1 MKKLVK
7 AFLMVQLL
15 LNTWTL
21 QAQNTTVT
29 GKVTDS
35 DGLEVIGANVTLKG
49 AAGVGTITD
58 MDGMYQLQIANT
70 ANAILVVTYIG
81 MQTQEVAVSSRVR
94 VDITLQHDAVLLDEV
109 VAIGYATARRRDL
122 TGSVSSVQGEEIG
135 KIPVTNVSQA
145 LAGRIPGVQVIQS
158 EGSPDAEISIRVR
171 GGMSITQ
178 SNEPL
183 YIIDGFQ
190 SENGLQG
197 LDPGDIASVDVLKDA
212 SSTAIYGSAG
222 ANGVILIT
230 TRSGKEGRA
239 AVSYDMYY
247 GFKKL
252 TKRLDVLSTLEF
264 VQLEYERAQTAGDQ
278 ERTNFLKYYADP
290 YDEKKGSAADQMY
303 SAYATLADVY
313 GNRAGINWQDE
324 VFGRTP
330 TSQNHR
336 VSISGGNRSSNYNV
350 SVSHSDDEGIM
361 QGSGLART
369 NIRAKFTQEVN
380 KRLQFTF
387 HANYVHEKT
396 EGMGSLSETGYFSRM
411 QHILQYRPILSRD
424 GDDNELLTSQKD
436 PIRDDDSG
444 NQMQNPLVSIRAEER
459 KKVNKNMQLNG
470 EVRFKL
476 MENLIYRGSVG
487 LRNRTQNED
496 LFYHSDSRQAINSG
510 APYGSK
516 NIYTYDGWQYNNTLT
531 YMPRLPEGHTLD
543 ILLGQE
549 DYMLDSKSLRVTN
562 TNFPEDNFG
571 LEDISLGTT
580 PAVPTNTHYRYR
592 KISFFG
598 RANYNLHN
606 KYLAT
611 FTLRADGSNR
621 FGKNNRWG
629 YFPAVSV
636 AWRASEEAF
645 INNLNVFSN
654 LKVRFGYG
662 MAGNDNIGSYRSL
675 ALMSS
680 GNTVLGNQL
689 VNYYSSYQLPNPD
702 LKWETNLTA
711 NLGIEMGFFHQRL
724 QTTIDL
730 YNNETKDLLLN
741 MKLPSQSGY
750 QTTMRNIGKT
760 RNRGIEVLINTENI
774 RTRNFTWDTSFNF
787 SHNSNKIIALAD
799 TDYFTERSGWATAA
813 EFNDDDYI
821 IEVGKAM
828 GNIYGYKLD
837 GVGIYTV
844 DEFNWS
850 DEHNGYILKGAEEY
864 DKDIQ
869 PGSWKFRDTD
879 GVPGITSDDKT
890 VIGNAHPDLIGGIL
904 NNFAWKG
911 FDLSVGFNF
920 QIGGNVYNANKMYF
934 TKMNNKHRNSLSNAA
949 KRFTYIDETGRNV
962 FSDPAKLSAINTHA
976 TYASIEGS
984 SNLALHSGYIE
995 KASFLRLNNVTFGYT
1010 LPGALTQKFYVNHLR
1025 FYASAYNLLTITGYS
1040 GYDPEVNSKPNGGLT
1055 PGVDWGAYPRSLSF
1069 VFGANLTF

>member
-1 MKKLVK
+1 MEKLLK
-7 AFLMVQLL
+7 PFLIVQFMLIC
-15 LNTWTL
+15 WTL

-35 DGLEVIGANVTLKG
+35 DGMEVIGANVTLKG
-49 AAGVGTITD
+49 TSGVGTITD
-58 MDGMYQLQIANT
+58 LDGIYTLQVSDPAQ
-70 ANAILVVTYIG
+70 AILVVTYIG
-81 MQTQEVAVSSRVR
+81 MQTQEVAVNGRNR
-94 VDITLQHDAVLLDEV
+94 VDISLKADAVLLDEV
-109 VAIGYATARRRDL
+109 VAVGYASAKRRDL
-122 TGSVSSVQGEEIG
+122 TGPVSSIQGEEIS

-190 SENGLQG
+190 SENGLSG
-197 LDPGDIASVDVLKDA
+197 LDPSDIASIDVLKDA
-212 SSTAIYGSAG
+212 STTAIYGSAG

-230 TRSGKEGRA
+230 TKSGKEGRA
-239 AVSYDMYY
+239 TVSYDMYY

-264 VQLEYERAQTAGDQ
+264 VKLEYERAQTAGDQ
-278 ERTNFLKYYADP
+278 ERINFLRYYGDK
-290 YDEKKGSAADQMY
+290 YDEDKGSIIDQMY
-303 SAYATLADVY
+303 SAYATLEDVY

-336 VSISGGNRSSNYNV
+336 VSISGGNKSSNYNV

-387 HANYVHEKT
+387 NANYIHEKT
-396 EGMGSLSETGYFSRM
+396 EGMGSLNETGYFSRM
-411 QHILQYRPILSRD
+411 QHILQYRPILD
-424 GDDNELLTSQKD
+424 KYGDDNELLTSQKD

-459 KKVNKNMQLNG
+459 KKVNKNLQING
-470 EVRFKL
+470 EIQFKL

-487 LRNRTQNED
+487 LRNRMQNED

-510 APYGSK
+510 APYGTK

-531 YMPRLPEGHTLD
+531 YTPKLPKAHSLD

-598 RANYNLHN
+598 RANYNLRN

-611 FTLRADGSNR
+611 FTLRTDGSNR

-629 YFPAVSV
+629 YFPAASV

-645 INNLNVFSN
+645 IKNLNVFSN
-654 LKVRFGYG
+654 LKLRFGYG

-711 NLGIEMGFFHQRL
+711 NFGIEMGFLNQRI
-724 QTTIDL
+724 QTTIDV

-750 QTTMRNIGKT
+750 QTVMRNIGKT
-760 RNRGIEVLINTENI
+760 RNRGIEVLINTQNI
-774 RTRNFTWDTSFNF
+774 ATKNFSWDTSLNF
-787 SHNSNKIIALAD
+787 SHNKNKVIALAD
-799 TDYFTERSGWATAA
+799 TDYFTERSGWANDS

-821 IEVGKAM
+821 IEIGKAM
-828 GNIYGYKLD
+828 GNMYGYKLD
-837 GVGIYTV
+837 GKGIYMV
-844 DEFNWS
+844 DEFYWS
-850 DEHNGYILKGAEEY
+850 DDDNGYILKGSDEY

-869 PGSWKFRDTD
+869 PGSWKFQDID

-890 VIGNAHPDLIGGIL
+890 VIGNANPDLIGGIV
-904 NNFAWKG
+904 NNFTYKG
-911 FDLSVGFNF
+911 FDLSIGFNF

-949 KRFTYIDETGRNV
+949 RRFTYIDETGRNV
-962 FSDPAKLSAINTHA
+962 FSDPEKLAAINA
-976 TYASIEGS
+976 NASYASIDGS
-984 SNLALHSGYIE
+984 ANLALHSGYIE
-995 KASFLRLNNVTFGYT
+995 NASFLRLNNVTFGYT
-1010 LPGALTQKFYVNHLR
+1010 LPQALTQKFYVNNLR
-1025 FYASAYNLLTITGYS
+1025 FYASVYNLLTITGYS
-1040 GYDPEVNSKPNGGLT
+1040 GYDPEVNNKPNGGLT
-1055 PGVDWGAYPRSLSF
+1055 PGVDWGAYPRSMSF